1 MMKISA
7 KNWGLIGFVLLCSL
21 VLLTGCGQPAGQK
34 DSSDQAD
41 GQTTEKE
48 STDQADD
55 NISDFFNKVQIGQT
69 KAEVDAALGVTPTS
83 PVEGAFDYVDENG
96 NGVTVIFMERSLG
109 DGSPKVA
116 LSKKLIGTEK
126 YITEATDDQR
136 ITAEQ
141 AEKITEGMTYDEV
154 KGILGQDG
162 FVVSETEGSGG
173 AITTERYWVK
183 PGIAS
188 MLSVTFAGPAGSD
201 LSTFILNF

>member
-1 MMKISA
+1 MMKILS
-7 KNWGLIGFVLLCSL
+7 KKRVWIGFVLLCTL
-21 VLLTGCGQPAGQK
+21 VLLTGCGQ
-34 DSSDQAD
+34 
-41 GQTTEKE
+41 TTGEKG
-48 STDQADD
+48 STDQSADQTEKTISTTD
-55 NISDFFNKVQIGQT
+55 KVSDFFNKVKIGQT
-69 KAEVDAALGVTPTS
+69 KEEVEAALGVTPTS
-83 PVEGAFDYVDENG
+83 PIEGAFDYVDENG

-116 LSKKLIGTEK
+116 LSKKLIGSEK

-188 MLSVTFAGPAGSD
+188 MLSVTFAGPGGSD
-201 LSTFILNF
+201 LSTFIFNF